1 MHNIQT
7 RFGERCSWLTR
18 GLLGIALVMS
28 AALHAKRVFGQSSA
42 APAGPPLAPVQ
53 VVTDEYFGTKVSDPY
68 RYMEKLDTPE
78 VQQWF
83 KQQDDYT
90 RSVLSQIPGRTAL
103 LARIKQFD
111 QTGPPRI
118 LSMLRYADDKIYYE
132 KRLPDEDVAKLYLRS
147 GLQGQDQ
154 LLVDPNRYSTKPGQ
168 HSTLNYYVPS
178 YDKRYV
184 AYGVSPSGSEDAVIH
199 ILDTSTSRETGET
212 IDRSWYGGISWLP
225 DQKSFL
231 HIRFQKLAESA
242 DPAERRLKSRVFLH
256 RVGADPE
263 TDVAVFGY
271 GVIDGIDLEP
281 SDSSTVLSLPGI
293 PFALA
298 FVTHGFD
305 NDLTIYRTSLDTL
318 GKPGTKWQKIIDHDD
333 GVVSIDVHQDNLYLI
348 THKDAPRFKIVHT
361 SLAHPDLAHAHTLIP
376 PGEAVIT
383 SLSAMAD
390 ALYVQKI
397 DGGIGKLC
405 RVSYPEGPVQE
416 ISLPVN
422 GSIELIGGDPRVQG
436 IFFGLAAWT
445 KASKIYAY
453 LPQSAAVVDT
463 KLQPV
468 GAHDDPPDLH
478 SVEMKA
484 PSYDGTMIPL
494 SIIFKKGIKL
504 DGSHPSLLIG
514 YGAYSITLD
523 PYFSPRW
530 LAWFERGGVI
540 AIAHVRGGGEYGE
553 EWHRAGMLKNKP
565 NTWRDF
571 IACAEYL
578 VKSGY
583 TSPAR
588 LAGQGGSAG
597 GILIGRAFTER
608 PDLFAA
614 ALDDVGLS
622 DMIRDMFSPD
632 GPLNV
637 TEYGDLKTADGFRNL
652 LEISAYYH
660 VKDGGQYPAVLM
672 TTGMNDPR
680 VVPWE
685 PGKMAARLQT
695 ATGSKRPVLLRVDY
709 QGGHGTI
716 GGTRAQEQE
725 LYADQYS
732 FLLWQFGDPDF
743 QPSLQSN
750 QKRWPSPDLRH
761 YRRSWSAP
769 RVAQIVAQLLPSMRV
784 LPRIRASHPSASY

>member
-1 MHNIQT
+1 MRI
-7 RFGERCSWLTR
+7 TR
-18 GLLGIALVMS
+18 GLLGIALVISS
-28 AALHAKRVFGQSSA
+28 AFTTKPVFAQSSA
-42 APAGPPLAPVQ
+42 ASPSTPVASVR
-53 VVTDEYFGTKVSDPY
+53 VVVDEYFGTKVSDPY

-90 RSVLSQIPGRTAL
+90 RFTLSQIPGRTAL
-103 LARIKQFD
+103 LAKIKQFD

-118 LSMLRYADDKIYYE
+118 FSMQRYAENKIYYE
-132 KRLPDEDVAKLYLRS
+132 KRLPDEDVAKLYVRTE
-147 GLQGQDQ
+147 LQGQDQ
-154 LLVDPNRYSTKPGQ
+154 LLVDPNRYSIAPGQ
-168 HSTLNYYVPS
+168 HSTLNYYGPS
-178 YDKRYV
+178 YDGHYV

-199 ILDTSTSRETGET
+199 ILDTSTGHETGET

-231 HIRFQKLAESA
+231 HIRFQKLPDSA
-242 DPAERRLKSRVFLH
+242 DPTERRLKSRVFLH
-256 RVGADPE
+256 RVGTDPE

-271 GVIDGIDLEP
+271 GVVEGINLDP
-281 SDSSTVLSLPGI
+281 SDGSTVLSLPGI

-298 FVTHGFD
+298 FVNHGFD
-305 NDLTIYRTSLDTL
+305 NDLTIYRTSAETL
-318 GKPGTKWQKIIDHDD
+318 GKPGAKWEKIVDHED
-333 GVVSIDVHQDNLYLI
+333 GVVNFDVHKDDLFLI
-348 THKDAPRFKIVHT
+348 THKDAPRFKILRT
-361 SLAHPDLAHAHTLIP
+361 SLAHPDLAHAQSVIP

-383 SLSAMAD
+383 NLSAMAD
-390 ALYVQKI
+390 ALYVQKL
-397 DGGIGKLC
+397 DGGVGKLW
-405 RVSYPEGPVQE
+405 RVSYPEGPAQE
-416 ISLPVN
+416 ISLPVS
-422 GSIELIGGDPRVQG
+422 GSIDLIGGDPHLQG

-453 LPQSAAVVDT
+453 VPQSATALDT

-468 GAHDDPPDLH
+468 GAHDDPPDLQ
-478 SVEMKA
+478 SVETKA

-494 SIIFKKGIKL
+494 SIICKKGIKL
-504 DGSHPSLLIG
+504 DGSHPTLLNG
-514 YGAYSITLD
+514 YGAYSITID

-530 LAWFERGGVI
+530 LAWLERGGVL

-553 EWHRAGMLKNKP
+553 EWHRAGMLQNKP

-583 TSPAR
+583 TSPSR

-614 ALDDVGLS
+614 VLDDVGLS

-637 TEYGDLKTADGFRNL
+637 TEYGGLNTEEGFRNL

-660 VKDGGQYPAVLM
+660 VKDGGHYPAVLI

-695 ATGSKRPVLLRVDY
+695 ATGSKKPVLLRVDY

-725 LYADQYS
+725 LLADQYS

-743 QPSLQSN
+743 QPSFTKQ
-750 QKRWPSPDLRH
+750 
-761 YRRSWSAP
+761 
-769 RVAQIVAQLLPSMRV
+769 
-784 LPRIRASHPSASY
+784 